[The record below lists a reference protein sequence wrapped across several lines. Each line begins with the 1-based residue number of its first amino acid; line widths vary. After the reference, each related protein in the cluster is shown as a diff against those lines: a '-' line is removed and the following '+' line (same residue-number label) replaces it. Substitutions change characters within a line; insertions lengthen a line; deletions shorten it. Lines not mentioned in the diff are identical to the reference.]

1 MSAITRVLGKWAAA
15 GVLACAALTAAA
27 ADDVVT
33 RSICV
38 YDPVGAS
45 GPVMEQFKDYVIFA
59 REHGVALDLR
69 AYTSEDVVAADF
81 KTGRCDAAGLTG
93 IRMKQFVPFA
103 GSLDMVGGLQT
114 YDQLHT
120 AIRVMASEKAAPL
133 MRTGDYEIAGVV
145 PGGKVYLFS
154 REKRFLDSLQA
165 AAGKKV
171 AVIGYDKQARVVA
184 NVAGASPVPA
194 TIASFGPLFNNHSV
208 DMAYAPAIAYK
219 PLELYKG
226 LGENG
231 GVADF
236 VLGML
241 SLQMVVHR
249 DRFPADFAPA
259 SRRWAV
265 DNAWDR
271 VIARIRQSDE
281 EIPERYWVRI
291 DGERETKY
299 RSMLGEIRQRLWD
312 EGWYDH
318 RMQKLLK
325 KVRCSTDPSVAECSQ
340 DSEGGAV
347 R

>member
-15 GVLACAALTAAA
+15 GMLACAALTAGA

-120 AIRVMASEKAAPL
+120 AIRVMASAKAAPL
-133 MRTGDYEIAGVV
+133 MRTDDYEIAGVV

-171 AVIGYDKQARVVA
+171 HVVFREKSVENARAVYD
-184 NVAGASPVPA
+184 VPA
-194 TIASFGPLFNNHSV
+194 
-208 DMAYAPAIAYK
+208 
-219 PLELYKG
+219 
-226 LGENG
+226 
-231 GVADF
+231 
-236 VLGML
+236 VLGSRGVEAEQ
-241 SLQMVVHR
+241 SLHLDVHYR
-249 DRFPADFAPA
+249 A
-259 SRRWAV
+259 RRG
-265 DNAWDR
+265 
-271 VIARIRQSDE
+271 QSVSHGQG
-281 EIPERYWVRI
+281 R
-291 DGERETKY
+291 
-299 RSMLGEIRQRLWD
+299 
-312 EGWYDH
+312 
-318 RMQKLLK
+318 
-325 KVRCSTDPSVAECSQ
+325 
-340 DSEGGAV
+340 
-347 R
+347 